1 MSVCRCMSS
10 QEPLAGVEATGGSTG
25 SSSCA
30 HQRMLMRVPCD
41 IRTGDVAAALETYD
55 LTSRRAFPHAA
66 PTLFNAGTP
75 TSQRSGRFLMRFQED
90 SVEGIY
96 QTLTQCAMIS
106 KSAGGICVVVSNVRF
121 KVTYRRGTNGTSNG
135 LVTILRC
142 FTESARRVDPGGG
155 KRKGSFALNLEPER

>member
-1 MSVCRCMSS
+1 
-10 QEPLAGVEATGGSTG
+10 
-25 SSSCA
+25 
-30 HQRMLMRVPCD
+30 MLMRVSCD

-106 KSAGGICVVVSNVRF
+106 KSAGESSSPFQKAVLKLPTAVAPMAPATVW
-121 KVTYRRGTNGTSNG
+121 YR
-135 LVTILRC
+135 
-142 FTESARRVDPGGG
+142 
-155 KRKGSFALNLEPER
+155 

>member
-1 MSVCRCMSS
+1 MSS

-25 SSSCA
+25 SSSSA

-75 TSQRSGRFLMRFQED
+75 TSQRSVRFLMKFQED

-106 KSAGGICVVVSNVRF
+106 KSAGGICVVISNVRF

-135 LVTILRC
+135 LVPILRC
-142 FTESARRVDPGGG
+142 FTESARRVDQGGG